1 LNRIAVLGAGAM
13 GSAAA
18 VLLARHG
25 DADLL
30 VLDVDGGRA
39 TRVAERAGA
48 EGRGFDA
55 NAGELA
61 TVLKD
66 VSAVAACLPY
76 RLNLEV
82 MEAALAAGTHYADL
96 GGLYHVTL
104 RQWELHERFRDAGLS
119 AVMGIGSAP
128 GITNVLARL
137 GADRLDEGSVRSI
150 DMVDGSVDLDER
162 GAGFGVPYSAE
173 TILDEFTLPAV
184 VFEDGEAREVPAGSG
199 VVDWEFPEPVGTQP
213 AMYTLHSEPATLP
226 RTIPGVRDVRW
237 RLALPRPIH
246 DGFAFLVETGL
257 ASRDPVMT
265 STGPVVPRE
274 VLVAALEQL
283 GGEDGEGG
291 EPNDEETIDV
301 RVVGTRDGAP
311 ATYRSLAR
319 IRPAPE
325 GLSAGAFGTA
335 IPIAITA
342 RWLAEG
348 RVPPGVHPP
357 ETAFEPESFVA
368 DLEREGI
375 EIRGDF
381 LPTEP

>member
-1 LNRIAVLGAGAM
+1 LSRIAVLGAGAM

-18 VLLARHG
+18 MLLARH
-25 DADLL
+25 DDVDLL
-30 VLDVDGGRA
+30 VLDVDAGRA
-39 TRVAERAGA
+39 ARVAERAGA

-55 NAGELA
+55 HAEGLA
-61 TVLKD
+61 SVLKG
-66 VSAVAACLPY
+66 VAAVAACLPY

-82 MEAALAAGTHYADL
+82 MEAALAAGCHYADL

-104 RQWELHERFRDAGLS
+104 KQWELDPRFREAGLS

-150 DMVDGSVDLDER
+150 DLVNGAIDLSE
-162 GAGFGVPYSAE
+162 GGGEFGVPYSAE
-173 TILDEFTLPAV
+173 TILDEFTLPAI
-184 VFEDGEAREVPAGSG
+184 VFEDGRLQEVEAGSG
-199 VVDWEFPEPVGTQP
+199 VIDWAFPEPIGTQP

-237 RLALPRPIH
+237 RLALPRPVH
-246 DGFAFLVETGL
+246 EGFVFLVRAGL

-265 STGPVVPRE
+265 SSGPVVPRE
-274 VLVAALEQL
+274 ALAAVLNRLSAA
-283 GGEDGEGG
+283 DGEPSDR
-291 EPNDEETIDV
+291 EVIDV
-301 RVVGTRDGAP
+301 RVAGSSGGAP
-311 ATYRSLAR
+311 ATYRSLASFE
-319 IRPAPE
+319 PSPE

-335 IPIAITA
+335 IPIATTV

-357 ETAFEPESFVA
+357 ETAFEPAAFVA
-368 DLEREGI
+368 DLEREGVGFSG
-375 EIRGDF
+375 ELLG
-381 LPTEP
+381 

>member
-1 LNRIAVLGAGAM
+1 LKRIAVLGAGAM

-25 DADLL
+25 DAELL
-30 VLDVDGGRA
+30 VLDVDAGRA
-39 TRVAERAGA
+39 ARVAERAGA
-48 EGRGFDA
+48 EARAFDA
-55 NAGELA
+55 SAGELA
-61 TVLKD
+61 TALKD

-104 RQWELHERFRDAGLS
+104 KQWELHERFRDAGLS
-119 AVMGIGSAP
+119 GVMGIGSAP

-150 DMVDGSVDLDER
+150 DMVDGSVDLTES
-162 GAGFGVPYSAE
+162 GFAVPYSAE
-173 TILDEFTLPAV
+173 TIVDEFTLPAI
-184 VFEDGEAREVPAGSG
+184 VFEDGEVREVPAGSG

-246 DGFAFLVETGL
+246 DGFAFLVGTGL

-274 VLVAALEQL
+274 VLVATLERL
-283 GGEDGEGG
+283 GGGDA

-301 RVVGTRDGAP
+301 RVAGTRAGAP

-348 RVPPGVHPP
+348 RVPPGVYPP
-357 ETAFEPESFVA
+357 ETAFDPEAFVA
-368 DLEREGI
+368 DLAREGV
-375 EIRGDF
+375 EVSGDF
-381 LPTEP
+381 LPAEP

>member
-1 LNRIAVLGAGAM
+1 M

-18 VLLARHG
+18 VLLARHD

-39 TRVAERAGA
+39 ARVAERAGA

-61 TVLKD
+61 AVLKD

-104 RQWELHERFRDAGLS
+104 KQWELHDRFRDAGLS

-137 GADRLDEGSVRSI
+137 GADRLDEGSARSI
-150 DMVDGSVDLDER
+150 DMVDGSVDR
-162 GAGFGVPYSAE
+162 SGSGAGFGVPYSVE
-173 TILDEFTLPAV
+173 TILDEFTLPAI
-184 VFEDGEAREVPAGSG
+184 VFEDGEVREVPAGSG
-199 VVDWEFPEPVGTQP
+199 VVDWEFPEPIGSQP

-237 RLALPRPIH
+237 RLALPRAIH

-265 STGPVVPRE
+265 STGPVAPRE
-274 VLVAALEQL
+274 VLVGALERL
-283 GGEDGEGG
+283 AGEDGEP
-291 EPNDEETIDV
+291 EDEEAIDV
-301 RVVGTRDGAP
+301 RVTGTSGGTP
-311 ATYRSLAR
+311 AISQSLAR
-319 IRPAPE
+319 LRPSPE

-342 RWLAEG
+342 RWLVEG

-357 ETAFEPESFVA
+357 ETAFDPEAFVA
-368 DLEREGI
+368 DLEREGV
-375 EIRGDF
+375 EVSGDL
-381 LPTEP
+381 LPDRP